1 MRLGLGRVHFEQ
13 KLSCGPHQVSHCGAG
28 EPAQAWGG
36 RRQQQVVEAFEGE
49 AEELG
54 FFLT

>member
-1 MRLGLGRVHFEQ
+1 MRLVLGRVHLEQ

-28 EPAQAWGG
+28 EPTQAQGG
-36 RRQQQVVEAFEGE
+36 RWQQQVVEAFEGE